1 MKNAV
6 NILPPNV
13 TLSALQ
19 GHESRTFVTWCS
31 SLYNNLNSACSL
43 VVLCSCVVKFSL
55 STVSLGQCSVRV
67 TSASLF
73 APLSTKCYTFVIC
86 KKFLFT
92 VLSGNFAG
100 GELKCLQSA
109 QFGKSFFLTKNTNVC
124 RKNKVL
130 RLHWLL
136 FVCNSC
142 QKT

>member
-1 MKNAV
+1 MSRFQPCRATNLAH
-6 NILPPNV
+6 
-13 TLSALQ
+13 LSP
-19 GHESRTFVTWCS
+19 GVPV
-31 SLYNNLNSACSL
+31 LYSNLNSACSL

-124 RKNKVL
+124 RKNKGLCCLSAIVVKKFNVL
-130 RLHWLL
+130 TFIRYIRD
-136 FVCNSC
+136 
-142 QKT
+142 